1 MAATMVV
8 MATTMARGLPMLLPL
23 PRLILTTVS
32 TASAPI
38 TATLATPTSL
48 VLLSM
53 ARGPLM
59 PPLLPSL
66 LLIPTTATMALATT
80 AMLATPMPM
89 AATATTTARGLLT
102 LLLIPTTA
110 TMVDMDM
117 DTVMAMVDTMAAT
130 AMATTTESKKDSK
143 CQRMKTT
150 A

>member
-1 MAATMVV
+1 
-8 MATTMARGLPMLLPL
+8 MATTARGLPMLLPL

-53 ARGPLM
+53 ARGPLI

-66 LLIPTTATMALATT
+66 LLIPTTATM
-80 AMLATPMPM
+80 
-89 AATATTTARGLLT
+89 ATATTTARGLLT

-110 TMVDMDM
+110 TTVDMDM
-117 DTVMAMVDTMAAT
+117 DTVMGTVDTMAAT
-130 AMATTTESKKDSK
+130 AMDTTTESKKDSK

-150 A
+150 AN

>member
-1 MAATMVV
+1 MAASVTTATLATLTPMVV
-8 MATTMARGLPMLLPL
+8 MATTTARGLPMLLPL

-38 TATLATPTSL
+38 TATLATLTPM

-53 ARGPLM
+53 ARGPLI
-59 PPLLPSL
+59 PPLLPS
-66 LLIPTTATMALATT
+66 
-80 AMLATPMPM
+80 
-89 AATATTTARGLLT
+89 

-117 DTVMAMVDTMAAT
+117 DTVMGTVDTMAAT
-130 AMATTTESKKDSK
+130 AMDTTTESKKHSK

-150 A
+150 TN